1 MTKRHETTMTVAVDG
16 GEPLELGTIEAL
28 DAAVDLAWAEIEEQ
42 GDGGQRAFALC
53 ATCVHTQ
60 TMDHPDDG
68 PCQVSWWTP
77 EKVQMSCRCQE
88 FWPIRP
94 QREDGLT
101 VLGHEISFSGSVE
114 LLLDQRQP
122 TELWDSL
129 RTGKHV
135 RMTLVLEGDGKGFKP
150 VRDKGFLVG
159 ISEVRRLK
167 VQRVEWD
174 VDEFDEETGEL
185 R

>member
-1 MTKRHETTMTVAVDG
+1 MSTVKVEVAEEGPAVG
-16 GEPLELGTIEAL
+16 L
-28 DAAVDLAWAEIEEQ
+28 DAAVDLARAEIEEQ
-42 GDGGQRAFALC
+42 GEGGQRAFALC

-60 TMDHPDDG
+60 TLDHPDDG

-77 EKVQMSCRCQE
+77 EKVQMSCLCQE

-101 VLGHEISFSGSVE
+101 VLGHEISFSGSVD
-114 LLLDQRQP
+114 LLLDRRQP

-167 VQRVEWD
+167 VQRVEWHSA
-174 VDEFDEETGEL
+174 EFDEETGEL